1 MNIIARLS
9 KSERLA
15 KKQLKAKVKEKI
27 KADKKAAKLAE
38 KKLKAESKKNK
49 QEAKHRKGKK
59 ASKKAKHGL
68 FFSKKSKKKIVK
80 AMFHGDR
87 GFTSAFGYVETEPY
101 LFVEGHVLSIFDVII
116 GYGTNNPDKVGW
128 MTKII
133 PRDQLNSGDVRFVW
147 RQHGM
152 EKDTETD
159 IMDKKLRASL
169 VTTANTSTDS
179 AKQDAQNASRISDMQ
194 IAEQLA
200 GQDDTIIDTDVR
212 LIVRAST
219 PERVEQTIKELH
231 QNYKNYDIKGIMF
244 IRRTGVQL
252 QELKYLF
259 NDIDQDAWHSSDMV
273 TVAAGR
279 LPLPSSG
286 FSDTYGTYVG
296 TDTHAMLAGNPA
308 VIDFSGIKNAI
319 IFMGGTLASGEVLQP
334 GQTKLKQNVMIDNS
348 GSAVA
353 HVITE
358 SAYLNG
364 QRTHHIVLSDFPY
377 QATDSRYF
385 DMSRSV
391 INPIEV
397 FGTPETVAIDANAN
411 ITKLVTM
418 LRYLTKM
425 DDNRYI
431 ANDLNTIITDWYIN
445 QAGGNGIYTEDPARN
460 PLQAQRILATPE
472 GHKNYPKA
480 QDLILGLN
488 SWVSKVANDNGGG
501 DAERDAKVMRDAIK
515 NVFMKY
521 HSLFAEPTNIPDQ
534 FKSNERNIYYD
545 LSHVTDDKRVL
556 GALFMNVLAYVTN
569 RCLPGEIVVIH
580 GFDKMELPSDEALLP
595 YRERLDRK
603 NCGLITVFE
612 EAENK
617 NVNPSTFQRFVK
629 RMSQQDMVV
638 LGGLTEEEL
647 NYINTSWRQPLPSV
661 VSDELL
667 EAQNRILYFYRR
679 RDRVGALVQTHLL
692 L

>member
-1 MNIIARLS
+1 MCIIAKLT
-9 KSERLA
+9 KSQKLA
-15 KKQLKAKVKEKI
+15 KKQLKAKAKEKAKAQK
-27 KADKKAAKLAE
+27 KADKLA
-38 KKLKAESKKNK
+38 
-49 QEAKHRKGKK
+49 R
-59 ASKKAKHGL
+59 KKAKHQAKLATKKQPKKTKKAKHHL
-68 FFSKKSKKKIVK
+68 FGKKTKPKKKIVK
-80 AMFHGDR
+80 AMFNGDR

-101 LFVEGHVLSIFDVII
+101 LFVQGHVLSIFDVII

-133 PRDQLNSGDVRFVW
+133 PRDQLKSGDVRFIW

-152 EKDTETD
+152 DKTTEDD
-159 IMDKKLRASL
+159 IMDKKLRASI

-179 AKQDAQNASRISDMQ
+179 AKQDAQNGSKISDMQ

-200 GQDDTIIDTDVR
+200 GQDDTIVDTDVR

-219 PERVEQTIKELH
+219 PERIEETIKELH

-252 QELKYLF
+252 KELQYLF

-308 VIDFSGIKNAI
+308 IIDFTGIKNAI

-334 GQTKLKQNVMIDNS
+334 GQTKLKQNVMIENS

-358 SAYLNG
+358 SAYLSG
-364 QRTHHIVLSDFPY
+364 HRTHHILLSNFPY
-377 QATDSRYF
+377 QAPDSLYF
-385 DMSRSV
+385 DMNTSV

-397 FGTPETVAIDANAN
+397 FGTPKTVAIDANAN

-418 LRYLTKM
+418 LRYLTQM

-431 ANDLNTIITDWYIN
+431 ANDLNTIITNWYIN
-445 QAGGNGIYTEDPARN
+445 EAGGNGIYTEDPARN

-472 GHKNYPKA
+472 GHINYPKA
-480 QDLILGLN
+480 ENLIVGLN
-488 SWVSKVANDNGGG
+488 SWVARVSNEEGGG
-501 DAERDAKVMRDAIK
+501 AALRDAKVMRDAIK

-521 HSLFAEPTNIPDQ
+521 HNLFAEPTNIPDQ
-534 FKSNERNIYYD
+534 FKANERNIYYD

-569 RCLPGEIVVIH
+569 RCLPGETVVIH
-580 GFDKMELPSDEALLP
+580 GFDKMNLPSDEALLP

-617 NVNPSTFQRFVK
+617 DVNPSTFQRFVH

-638 LGGLTEEEL
+638 LGGLTEDEL
-647 NYINTSWRQPLPSV
+647 NYINASWRQPLPQV
-661 VSDELL
+661 VSDQLL
-667 EAQNRILYFYRR
+667 EAENRMLYFYRR

>member
-1 MNIIARLS
+1 MQ
-9 KSERLA
+9 
-15 KKQLKAKVKEKI
+15 KKQAKLEAKSQPKAKHQKT
-27 KADKKAAKLAE
+27 KKARN
-38 KKLKAESKKNK
+38 KKAGKARHGLFHRKNKKNK
-49 QEAKHRKGKK
+49 KNKK
-59 ASKKAKHGL
+59 
-68 FFSKKSKKKIVK
+68 VT
-80 AMFHGDR
+80 AMFQGDK

-101 LFVEGHVLSIFDVII
+101 LFVQGHVLSIFDVLIA
-116 GYGTNNPDKVGW
+116 YGTNSPDKIGW

-133 PRDQLNSGDVRFVW
+133 PRDQLKSGDVRFIW

-152 EKDTETD
+152 EKSTESD

-169 VTTANTSTDS
+169 VTTANTQTDS
-179 AKQDAQNASRISDMQ
+179 AKQDAQNASRVSDMR

-200 GQDDTIIDTDVR
+200 GQDDTIIDTDIR
-212 LIVRAST
+212 LVVRAST
-219 PERVEQTIKELH
+219 PERVEETIKELH
-231 QNYKNYDIKGIMF
+231 QNYKNYDIKGVMF
-244 IRRTGVQL
+244 IRRTGMQL
-252 QELKYLF
+252 KELKYLF

-308 VIDFSGIKNAI
+308 IIDFTNIKNAV

-334 GQTKLKQNVMIDNS
+334 GQTKPRQNVMIENS

-358 SAYLNG
+358 SAWLNG
-364 QRTHHIVLSDFPY
+364 LRTHHIVLSNFPY
-377 QATDSRYF
+377 QAPDSRYF
-385 DMSRSV
+385 DMRKYV

-397 FGTPETVAIDANAN
+397 FGTPETVSIDANAN

-431 ANDLNTIITDWYIN
+431 ANDLNTIITNWYIN
-445 QAGGNGIYTEDPARN
+445 EAGGNGIYTEDPTNN

-472 GHKNYPKA
+472 GHENYPKA
-480 QDLILGLN
+480 EDLILGLN
-488 SWVSKVANDNGGG
+488 SWVNRVANENGGG

-515 NVFMKY
+515 NVFMRY
-521 HSLFAEPTNIPDQ
+521 HSMFSLPTNIPDQ
-534 FKSNERNIYYD
+534 FKANDRNIYYD
-545 LSHVTDDKRVL
+545 LSHVTDSKRVL
-556 GALFMNVLAYVTN
+556 GALFLNVLAYVTN

-580 GFDKMELPSDEALLP
+580 GLDKMELPSDEALLP
-595 YRERLDRK
+595 YRERLKRK

-617 NVNPSTFQRFVK
+617 INPSTFQRFVG

-647 NYINTSWRQPLPSV
+647 NYINASWRQPLPQV
-661 VSDELL
+661 VADELL
-667 EAQNRILYFYRR
+667 EAQNRLLYFYRR